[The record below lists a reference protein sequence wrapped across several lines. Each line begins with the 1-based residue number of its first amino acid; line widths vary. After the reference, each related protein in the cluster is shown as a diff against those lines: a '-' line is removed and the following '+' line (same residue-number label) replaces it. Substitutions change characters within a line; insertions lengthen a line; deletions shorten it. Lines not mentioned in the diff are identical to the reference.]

1 VKFAIIWERDVADS
15 VLGLSYLDDRRGVV
29 AASKRI
35 VRTFDL
41 DGEMRWRHGL
51 PSDFRDMA
59 PLPNGELVIACKD
72 TLTILNSDGDEK
84 MEMPLDID
92 PNQVLTGKHIILLTG
107 NELQTFDLEGAPLGK
122 FELDFDVKAMVQQG
136 SGFVASGVDTVFNL
150 DSEGKSKWKKK
161 FDLEVTSMAA
171 AGGEIYLAA
180 GWKEGLPSHIKQI
193 DVDEAVLVILE
204 DSAVFLDL
212 ETHEQAARI
221 DTDFSLGHTRE
232 NTAVFGS
239 DKTVD
244 FYEDVGDM
252 DVYYEIMCRGEQ
264 KCGTFVSSEFMKQCP
279 KCGASKIILRV
290 EKKKLD
296 ERSSQ

>member
-1 VKFAIIWERDVADS
+1 
-15 VLGLSYLDDRRGVV
+15 
-29 AASKRI
+29 
-35 VRTFDL
+35 
-41 DGEMRWRHGL
+41 
-51 PSDFRDMA
+51 MA

-92 PNQVLTGKHIILLTG
+92 PNQVLTGKDIVLLTG
-107 NELQTFDLEGAPLGK
+107 NELQTFDLEGAPLGR

-136 SGFVASGVDTVFNL
+136 SGFVASGEDTIFNL

-171 AGGEIYLAA
+171 ADGETYLAA
-180 GWKEGLPSHIKQI
+180 GRDIHVLDSDGEPLWKEGLPSHIKQI

-212 ETHEQAARI
+212 ETHEKAARI
-221 DTDFSLGHTRE
+221 DSGFSLGHTRE

-264 KCGTFVSSEFMKQCP
+264 KCGTFVSSEFVRQCP

-296 ERSSQ
+296 